1 MHKFALSSQVK
12 TFWWMKIEQN
22 RGARYFLAYI
32 GSLNKV
38 NPIWLRNPYYCS
50 VYMWIGLDGYLGL
63 HLQSWLKGSRWQFSP
78 FLSPCIHLSGTN
90 VKGLPWTQWTDLL
103 GKLILSLSSRWD
115 ILTICAFNATVL
127 LLLLLCI
134 VSQKVS
140 AFNKLRNFL
149 VCSFIWCGQ

>member
-38 NPIWLRNPYYCS
+38 NPIWLRNPYHCS
-50 VYMWIGLDGYLGL
+50 VYVNRAWWIFGLT
-63 HLQSWLKGSRWQFSP
+63 FT
-78 FLSPCIHLSGTN
+78 IM
-90 VKGLPWTQWTDLL
+90 VKGEQMAVFPLLSIPASIFRGLMWKDSPGTQWTDLL
-103 GKLILSLSSRWD
+103 GKLIVSLSSRWD

>member
-1 MHKFALSSQVK
+1 MDENWTESRSAVLFGLS
-12 TFWWMKIEQN
+12 
-22 RGARYFLAYI
+22 YI

>member
-103 GKLILSLSSRWD
+103 GKLILSLKVAGGTFWPYVHSMQ
-115 ILTICAFNATVL
+115 LYCYCFCYVL
-127 LLLLLCI
+127 LAKKYQLSI
-134 VSQKVS
+134 NWET
-140 AFNKLRNFL
+140 F
-149 VCSFIWCGQ
+149 